1 MSSFSLSGY
10 TGMLK
15 SDMISKK
22 MNEAIAQMTFSKE
35 GPKGKDTVIIE
46 EKTQTI
52 ISTIQNMRLQ
62 SPAVHTGIVFTF
74 TSLGDKPF
82 PIDVGM
88 HFKWL
93 HMQQG
98 IPVTVRTDD
107 PRRNFYLPSIDDVGS
122 KISVQID
129 DDCDEAMS
137 RYLESDVIN
146 LDPAI
151 CTIGESVLREKF
163 YKVLDVDVAFGPETS
178 TKNEIENPS
187 ISSACLVMD
196 GLSSIEIDTRGIFMA
211 LPVSSDLI
219 DLDNSKLEKRSKKKS
234 SSFIS
239 MGSHI
244 SPGASSTLKKKIKK
258 ETNNE
263 AKMILH
269 IPASDEIKVTCA
281 QPASLIISIPLQR
294 GPPQPS
300 PMDILL
306 PSSSSKSNHTDPMML
321 STPDEN
327 DSSITYPLGRFK
339 APHSPNSSLHGQE
352 IQDIQSEEGMPIAP
366 WSYIQKH
373 SETAIDIT
381 DNDEMKPSEFA
392 LMLTSLEN
400 YIASCTASDVKVV
413 IACKDRVQRDTMVLA
428 IRSLAG
434 QSSAATMEERRNVFP
449 WSSASLSN
457 IDTIIN
463 DKVHK
468 DKDKDESSPR
478 DYIPSPILAD
488 SQIVTIVKADV
499 VQEQI
504 LMCKIDHLENE
515 IKIFAKKETDS
526 DFALQQ
532 IQICNEELTAETLR
546 LETLCSDKDAQLER
560 SSGISANEEIQLLA
574 ERTQKAET
582 LSELERIISE
592 YKDQKI
598 ELELLTV
605 NFEDLKVRNAHL
617 AADADQSNNEWNRK
631 EDTFSSQIASLI
643 SDKETLI
650 KMDADFKCRLKEEK
664 EVEASL
670 SIAAEQAE
678 VTEMRSVMEELQGEV
693 NLLKRKNES
702 QAKDLKKVIREKM
715 SFQKELEDLQ
725 SAVHEQ
731 RKISMKEA
739 EDAKAKIVEHPQ
751 DSKTKWDKLQSSF
764 HKKQSAVTTVEDK
777 TAYPIKQALMGHMT
791 SIMDT
796 SAHSMTSAH
805 NISPATSQSRIIQA
819 APVTPDSK
827 NPFGDED
834 IDNESDDGSNENSE
848 KSAPVKLPSVPGD
861 TTPAKVT
868 QPVEE
873 KSSAKLKKAM
883 RSIFREA

>member
-35 GPKGKDTVIIE
+35 GPKGKDSVILE

-62 SPAVHTGIVFTF
+62 SPSVHTGIVFTF

-107 PRRNFYLPSIDDVGS
+107 SRRNFYLPSIDDVGS

-163 YKVLDVDVAFGPETS
+163 YKVLDVDVAFGPETN

-211 LPVSSDLI
+211 LPVSSGLI

-306 PSSSSKSNHTDPMML
+306 PSSSSKSNHTYPMML

-515 IKIFAKKETDS
+515 IKVFSKKEVCQPMTP
-526 DFALQQ
+526 F
-532 IQICNEELTAETLR
+532 
-546 LETLCSDKDAQLER
+546 
-560 SSGISANEEIQLLA
+560 
-574 ERTQKAET
+574 
-582 LSELERIISE
+582 
-592 YKDQKI
+592 
-598 ELELLTV
+598 
-605 NFEDLKVRNAHL
+605 
-617 AADADQSNNEWNRK
+617 NN
-631 EDTFSSQIASLI
+631 
-643 SDKETLI
+643 
-650 KMDADFKCRLKEEK
+650 
-664 EVEASL
+664 
-670 SIAAEQAE
+670 
-678 VTEMRSVMEELQGEV
+678 
-693 NLLKRKNES
+693 
-702 QAKDLKKVIREKM
+702 
-715 SFQKELEDLQ
+715 
-725 SAVHEQ
+725 
-731 RKISMKEA
+731 
-739 EDAKAKIVEHPQ
+739 
-751 DSKTKWDKLQSSF
+751 
-764 HKKQSAVTTVEDK
+764 
-777 TAYPIKQALMGHMT
+777 
-791 SIMDT
+791 
-796 SAHSMTSAH
+796 
-805 NISPATSQSRIIQA
+805 
-819 APVTPDSK
+819 
-827 NPFGDED
+827 
-834 IDNESDDGSNENSE
+834 
-848 KSAPVKLPSVPGD
+848 
-861 TTPAKVT
+861 
-868 QPVEE
+868 
-873 KSSAKLKKAM
+873 
-883 RSIFREA
+883 